1 MLNSRKQVVFT
12 PSVYESSLRRS
23 RRMPRG
29 LVTLITGILIGAG
42 SYWFLQTNYGPQ
54 RLSIEES
61 AKLSAT
67 VSELTQNKQSLELQ
81 LDEAQQQIETLRSE
95 AKAMALVAQ
104 TTASTPEVSSKEAEA
119 TDPSTFNPITPIPEQ
134 AQALQAEDIATL
146 RQTLP
151 PDPANT
157 PVGLRVGN
165 FVGSIGEISYELVL
179 TKRDED
185 GPNLPARVEMVT
197 EGRYR
202 NGKIGYAHLDPI
214 NITADEYVK
223 LNGSVKLT
231 QPTLTP
237 RLVEVRVVNTQNRS
251 VLASRRFDVQA
262 APAPKAEA
270 KPVTN

>member
-12 PSVYESSLRRS
+12 PSVYESSLRRN

-61 AKLSAT
+61 AKLNAS
-67 VSELTQNKQSLELQ
+67 VSELSQTKQSLELQ
-81 LDEAQQQIETLRSE
+81 LEEAKQQIDTLRSE
-95 AKAMALVAQ
+95 AKAMAMVAQ
-104 TTASTPEVSSKEAEA
+104 TAPSPAEPSTPEAA
-119 TDPSTFNPITPIPEQ
+119 STESNVFNPITPLPEQ
-134 AQALQAEDIATL
+134 AQTLQAEDIAAL
-146 RQTLP
+146 RQSLP
-151 PDPANT
+151 QDPANT

-165 FVGSIGEISYELVL
+165 FTGAIGTIHYELVL
-179 TKRDED
+179 TKRDET
-185 GPNLPARVEMVT
+185 GPNFPARVEMVT

-202 NGKIGYAHLDPI
+202 NGKVGYAHLDPI

-223 LNGSVKLT
+223 LSGTVKLS

-262 APAPKAEA
+262 IPAAETPTTA
-270 KPVTN
+270 N